1 MVALDITK
9 TGYSTVSADALPGR
23 RRLLF
28 LLPFAP
34 RLDATNG
41 GNRSLAEMLFELAP
55 RHDLALLCLRGADE
69 PPTDELLRA
78 RCALA
83 EEIVRP
89 PNQRSWR
96 RRARH
101 TAGLLRGTPMWAS
114 DWAVPAFARRLAEL
128 ARAWRPDVVQIEFPV
143 MGQYLPA
150 LASCP
155 APRVLVDHD
164 AAPQAARDLLAELR
178 GPARLLQRAEV
189 LAWDRT
195 MRRLAGQVD
204 ALVVVAERDE
214 QALAPYAG
222 RAPLRRIPVG
232 ARLIEHPLDP
242 LGAEPPSLVFVG
254 NFGHYPNADAALRL
268 IQSIAPRVWARHPDA
283 TVYIVG
289 DQAPD
294 EIRRL
299 AGERVVVT
307 GRVPDVM
314 PYLDRAALVVVP
326 LRLGGGM
333 RVKVLEALAAG
344 KATVASPLAA
354 EGLALT
360 DGQQVALAERDEE
373 FARAIGNLLA
383 DPGQRA
389 ALARRARA
397 WACANLSWDG
407 PIAAYEQLY
416 QGLLER
422 RF

>member
-1 MVALDITK
+1 MASLDTLEIDHDRAR
-9 TGYSTVSADALPGR
+9 ADARPAR

-83 EEIVRP
+83 DEIIRP
-89 PNQRSWR
+89 PLQRSWR

-128 ARAWRPDVVQIEFPV
+128 ARTWRPDVVQVEFPV

-150 LASCP
+150 LAGCP

-195 MRRLAGQVD
+195 MRRLASQID

-214 QALAPYAG
+214 QALASYAG
-222 RAPLRRIPVG
+222 RAPLWRIPVG
-232 ARLIEHPLDP
+232 ARLIERPLDP
-242 LGAEPPSLVFVG
+242 LGAEPASLVFVG

-268 IQSIAPRVWARHPDA
+268 IQSIAPRVWARHPDVK
-283 TVYIVG
+283 VYIVG
-289 DQAPD
+289 DQAPP

-299 AGERVVVT
+299 AGERVIVT
-307 GRVPDVM
+307 GRVPDVT

-354 EGLALT
+354 EGLDLA
-360 DGQQVALAERDEE
+360 DGEQVALAERDEE
-373 FARAIGNLLA
+373 FASVIASLLA
-383 DPGQRA
+383 DPGRRA

-397 WACANLSWDG
+397 WACANLSWER
-407 PIAAYEQLY
+407 PIAAYERLY
-416 QGLLER
+416 QALLER